1 MDLERYGSL
10 ADMVMVT
17 NKYPS
22 EKDLGVIFCY
32 LVPRLARIHERG
44 IIHRDIKARN
54 LMGVTIGDFGVSAFM
69 ENPRKKLFDIAG
81 TPLWMAPEMLSGQ
94 GYTQKADIWSLGI
107 TLIELAEGLPPHI
120 EKEPAA
126 ARNAIVNG
134 PAPCF
139 SEPTKWSPSMNH
151 FLSVCLEKDPRKRP
165 TAEKLISHPF
175 LINDLGIPSYFIEAA
190 AISEKN
196 GKLKAMGEEI
206 DDVKGSARYNARI
219 SRKSEQTRTV
229 KFTFNPTV
237 HESNLAVDHSGNSM
251 REVEGPE
258 DAWLPSSYSLEYSP
272 EVEEYEE
279 DNCKE
284 EYREWPDYF
293 D

>member
-1 MDLERYGSL
+1 M
-10 ADMVMVT
+10 
-17 NKYPS
+17 
-22 EKDLGVIFCY
+22 
-32 LVPRLARIHERG
+32 G
-44 IIHRDIKARN
+44 ID
-54 LMGVTIGDFGVSAFM
+54 IGDFGVSAFM
-69 ENPRKKLFDIAG
+69 KNPRKKLFDIAG

-107 TLIELAEGLPPHI
+107 TLIEMVEGFPPHFG
-120 EKEPAA
+120 KEPAA

-229 KFTFNPTV
+229 KFACNPTS